1 MLPCPVRVTAATHPL
16 CGRTL
21 EAASFIHRGGVLYLV
36 VKLPDSSPGTIPASA
51 TDVFGDRYAP
61 GPAVVLD
68 AAGLRRL
75 HALVA
80 AVRAGCPAAG
90 RSR

>member
-1 MLPCPVRVTAATHPL
+1 V
-16 CGRTL
+16 
-21 EAASFIHRGGVLYLV
+21 
-36 VKLPDSSPGTIPASA
+36 SA
-51 TDVFGDRYAP
+51 TDLFGVQPAA

-80 AVRAGCPAAG
+80 ALRDGG
-90 RSR
+90 EQ

>member
-1 MLPCPVRVTAATHPL
+1 VTAVTHPL
-16 CGRTL
+16 RGHTL
-21 EAASFIHRGGVLYLV
+21 EAASFIHRNGVLHLV

-51 TDVFGDRYAP
+51 TDIFGDRRVS

-80 AVRAGCPAAG
+80 AVRAGSAVR

>member
-1 MLPCPVRVTAATHPL
+1 VRVTAGTHPL

-21 EAASFIHRGGVLYLV
+21 EAVSFIHRNGVLHLV

-51 TDVFGDRYAP
+51 TDIFGDRQAA

-68 AAGLRRL
+68 AEGLRRL

-80 AVRAGCPAAG
+80 AVRAGAAAG

>member
-1 MLPCPVRVTAATHPL
+1 VTAVTHPL

-21 EAASFIHRGGVLYLV
+21 EAVSFVHRSGVLHLV

-51 TDVFGDRYAP
+51 TDVLGEV
-61 GPAVVLD
+61 PAAGTAIVLD

-75 HALVA
+75 RALVA
-80 AVRAGCPAAG
+80 AVSAGSGAG
-90 RSR
+90 RPR